1 VESGTNIYGPP
12 PTEGKPGMN
21 RSVSAAIIAMA
32 LVACCSLAWAA
43 PPQGYQSRACGFDLN
58 FNGVPGEPG
67 DCNRICRGDPTNTDI
82 DGNGVADRQ
91 VYVNCSAGTD
101 STTCGAPGSP
111 CRTLQYA
118 LNGSNSRFADH
129 ISSPAT
135 NQIQAVCFQ
144 GICGN
149 AQVNLTQSGAAGT
162 YTRTAS
168 GSEPRSFEFPRYPVI
183 ISGWDVNADG
193 NYPPNSGETA
203 VVDGNVNGNTNTFF
217 NSGGHSRYE
226 LAHFTIRDY
235 GQACTGGVGVGDPGG
250 TTDVSHAYWHDLAVI
265 DVNRGCN
272 QGEPASQS
280 GQILWNNFTGDGNTL
295 RYFAVV
301 NTSIQNW
308 GGYIFRGSSP
318 SDDLTPSETSGPYR
332 FQNVTATAL
341 PANGSSVFGFK
352 PWSTISGFDL
362 IDSIIDAN
370 TDAYSP
376 GDPTAHYAITIAQC
390 VQDIVIRNNQLK
402 NWKQSI
408 VLQPSASGYCPVRD
422 LNNIIIDGNEIR
434 NTYSSW
440 SQYGH
445 TGIRL
450 DANNGSSSQVAQN
463 VTITNNF
470 ISSTNVRWASAVQ
483 SENSRDTGTITGI
496 LRIAGNTIEANGAS
510 CNFGLIGLCT
520 NGTCRGQRQNNI
532 QILGNIL
539 RGCQAGAAAV
549 KVAYAPSGFA
559 ADWNLYDVDGTANWV
574 WNGSTRATLASW
586 QTALGG
592 CPAANHDCGARQCVP
607 GYVSASSGNYHLQ
620 NMDTCARD
628 AGFSLAGIL
637 DTDIDEQPR
646 PGGASWDMGADEVVL
661 SGTSPPAAPRLLDV
675 EPLGP

>member
-1 VESGTNIYGPP
+1 
-12 PTEGKPGMN
+12 
-21 RSVSAAIIAMA
+21 MA

-67 DCNRICRGDPTNTDI
+67 DCNRICRGDPTNADI

-118 LNGSNSRFADH
+118 LNGSNSSLADH

-168 GSEPRSFEFPRYPVI
+168 GSEPRDFEFPRYPVI

-203 VVDGNVNGNTNTFF
+203 VVDGNVSGNTNTFF

-226 LAHFTIRDY
+226 IAHFTIRDY
-235 GQACTGGVGVGDPGG
+235 GQACANGGDYGIGYPGG
-250 TTDVSHAYWHDLAVI
+250 NGDVSHAYWHDLAII

-272 QGEPASQS
+272 EGITGVNGS
-280 GQILWNNFTGDGNTL
+280 GWILWNNFTGYGNTL

-308 GGYIFRGSSP
+308 GGFILRGSSP
-318 SDDLTPSETSGPYR
+318 SDLIPSETSGPYR

-341 PANGSSVFGFK
+341 PANGSWVFGFK
-352 PWSTISGFDL
+352 PWSTIIGFDL
-362 IDSIIDAN
+362 LDSIIDAN
-370 TDAYSP
+370 TAAYSP
-376 GDPTAHYAITIAQC
+376 GTDPVHYAITIAQC
-390 VQDIVIRNNQLK
+390 LQDVVLRNNQLK
-402 NWKQSI
+402 NWKQPI
-408 VLQPSASGYCPVRD
+408 VIQPSASGGCSSVD
-422 LNNIIIDGNEIR
+422 LDKITIDANEIR
-434 NTYSSW
+434 NTYPSW
-440 SQYGH
+440 GRWGHYG
-445 TGIRL
+445 IKI
-450 DANNGSSSQVAQN
+450 DPNDGSSSQAAQN
-463 VTITNNF
+463 ITITNNF
-470 ISSTNVRWASAVQ
+470 LSSTNLNWRSAILD
-483 SENSRDTGTITGI
+483 EDSRDSGAITGT
-496 LRIAGNTIEANGAS
+496 LLIAGNTIEANGAI
-510 CNFGLIGLCT
+510 CDLGLIGLCT
-520 NGTCRGQRQNNI
+520 NGDCRSQKQQNVKI
-532 QILGNIL
+532 WGNIL
-539 RGCQAGAAAV
+539 RGCQTNAAAIDV
-549 KVAYAPSGFA
+549 SYAPSGFA
-559 ADWNLYDVDGTANWV
+559 ADWNVYDTTANWV
-574 WNGSTRATLASW
+574 WNGSSRATLASW
-586 QTALGG
+586 RTALGG
-592 CPAANHDCGARQCVP
+592 CPAATHDCGARQCVP
-607 GYVSASSGNYHLQ
+607 SYVSASSGDYHLQ
-620 NMDTCARD
+620 ATDTCARD
-628 AGFSLAGIL
+628 AGFTLAGIL
-637 DTDIDEQPR
+637 DRDIDGQSR
-646 PGGASWDMGADEVVL
+646 PGGASWDVGADEVVL
-661 SGTSPPAAPRLLDV
+661 GGTSAPAPPKLLDV

>member
-1 VESGTNIYGPP
+1 
-12 PTEGKPGMN
+12 MN
-21 RSVSAAIIAMA
+21 RSVLAAIIAMA

-43 PPQGYQSRACGFDLN
+43 PPRGYQSRACGFDLN

-67 DCNRICRGDPTNTDI
+67 DCNRICRGDATNADI

-118 LNGSNSRFADH
+118 LNGSNSSFADH

-203 VVDGNVNGNTNTFF
+203 VVDGNASGNTNTFF
-217 NSGGHSRYE
+217 SSRGHSRYE

-235 GQACTGGVGVGDPGG
+235 GQACTSGGDVGVGYPGG
-250 TTDVSHAYWHDLAVI
+250 GGDVSHAYWHDLAI
-265 DVNRGCN
+265 MDVNRGCN
-272 QGEPASQS
+272 EGDPAHES
-280 GQILWNNFTGDGNTL
+280 GFILWNNFTGSGNTL

-308 GGYIFRGSSP
+308 GGYILRGSSP
-318 SDDLTPSETSGPYR
+318 SDLTPSEASGPYR

-341 PANGSSVFGFK
+341 PANGSPVFGFK
-352 PWSTISGFDL
+352 PWSRIIGFDL

-370 TDAYSP
+370 TDAYSA
-376 GDPTAHYAITIAQC
+376 GDPSAHFAMDIAQC
-390 VQDIVIRNNQLK
+390 IQDVVLRNNQLR
-402 NWKQSI
+402 NWKQPISI
-408 VLQPSASGYCPVRD
+408 QPSASGGCSSFD
-422 LNNIIIDGNEIR
+422 LDNITIDGNEIR
-434 NTYSSW
+434 NTNSSW
-440 SQYGH
+440 GRFGH
-445 TGIRL
+445 IGIQL
-450 DANNGSSSQVAQN
+450 NANDGSSSQAAQN

-470 ISSTNVRWASAVQ
+470 VSSTNKNWRTGILV
-483 SENSRDTGTITGI
+483 ENSRSSGAIAGL
-496 LRIAGNTIEANGAS
+496 LRIAENTFEGNGAS
-510 CNFGLIGLCT
+510 CDLGLIGFCT
-520 NGTCRGQRQNNI
+520 NGGCLGQRQNNI

-539 RGCQAGAAAV
+539 RGCQANANLV
-549 KVAYAPSGFA
+549 DVRYAPTGFA
-559 ADWNLYDVDGTANWV
+559 ADWNVYDVDGTANWV

-592 CPAANHDCGARQCVP
+592 CPGANHDCGARQCVP
-607 GYVSASSGNYHLQ
+607 SYVNASSGNYHLR
-620 NMDTCARD
+620 DTDSCARD
-628 AGFSLAGIL
+628 GGFTLAGVV
-637 DTDIDEQPR
+637 DKDIDGEPR

-661 SGTSPPAAPRLLDV
+661 SGTSPPAAPKLLDV